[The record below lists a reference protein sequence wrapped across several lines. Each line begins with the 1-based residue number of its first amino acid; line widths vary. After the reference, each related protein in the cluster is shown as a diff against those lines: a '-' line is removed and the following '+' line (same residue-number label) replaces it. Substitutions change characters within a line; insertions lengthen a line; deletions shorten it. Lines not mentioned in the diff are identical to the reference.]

1 MTTWPILSVVT
12 FLPVVGALLIYISR
26 GDDEAAQRNSR
37 WIALWTTLITFAVSL
52 ILVVRFDPAQPD
64 FQFVEKAP
72 WLANA
77 ITYHMGVDGI
87 SLPFV
92 ILTTA
97 LMPFCI
103 LASWKSI
110 TMRVREYMMA
120 FLLLETLMIGTFSAL
135 DLVLFYLFFEGGLI
149 PMFLIIGVWGGPRRV
164 YASFKFFL
172 YTLLGSV
179 LMLLA
184 IMALYWNAGT
194 TDIPTLMHTAVPRSL
209 QTWAWL
215 AFFASFAVKMPMWPV
230 HTWLPDAHVEAPTAG
245 SVILAAILLKMGGYG
260 FLRFSL
266 PMFPLASHDFAP
278 LIFSLSAI
286 AIIYTS
292 LVALMQ
298 EDMKKLI
305 AYSSVA
311 HMGFVT
317 MGIFAG
323 TTQGVAGGVFQMIS
337 HGIVSGALFLCVGI
351 VYDRMHTREIAAYGG
366 LVNRMPLYALVF
378 MVFTMANVGLPGTSG
393 FVGEFMTLIGTFK
406 VSVPTATFATTGVIL
421 SAAYALWLYRKI
433 VFGALVK
440 PSLATIKDLTFRESL
455 TLMPLVI
462 LTILFGVYP
471 KPVLDMSAASV
482 QQLVTNY
489 GHSGDCHQGSRAAA
503 VKARTMNF
511 ESAGYQLLPV
521 LPELVLAIGA
531 MVLLMIG
538 AYRGQQTTGL
548 VTGLAVC
555 LLVVV
560 GALELWLPAGKLT
573 TFNGSFIVD
582 DFARFL
588 KILALI
594 GSARDADPVGGIPGR
609 SVPAHLR
616 ICHPGPAL
624 DARHDGADLGR
635 RPDHALSRARADV
648 ARALRGRGEQPRQ
661 RQIDRSRPEI
671 FRAGRVVVGH
681 AAVWCLAGLR
691 LYRHCELRRHRGG
704 RQDRQHRHRV
714 RTGVPAGRAVLQ
726 GLGRAVPHVDA

>member
-1 MTTWPILSVVT
+1 MTSWPILFVT
-12 FLPVVGALLIYISR
+12 WFLPVFGAALVYLLAR
-26 GDDEAAQRNSR
+26 GGDEAADRTAR
-37 WIALWTTLITFAVSL
+37 WIALWTTLITFLVSL
-52 ILVVRFDPAQPD
+52 ILVWRFDPAQTD
-64 FQFVEKAP
+64 FQFVEKTS
-72 WLANA
+72 WLATGTN
-77 ITYHMGVDGI
+77 YHMGVDGI

-97 LMPFCI
+97 LMPLCI
-103 LASWKSI
+103 IASWKVI
-110 TMRVREYMMA
+110 TSRVREYMMA
-120 FLLLETLMIGTFSAL
+120 FLILEALMVGTFCAL

-172 YTLLGSV
+172 YTFLGSV

-184 IMALYWNAGT
+184 IMALYWNGNT

-266 PMFPLASHDFAP
+266 PMFPLASHDFTP
-278 LIFSLSAI
+278 LIYSLSVI

-323 TTQGVAGGVFQMIS
+323 TIQGVAGGVFQMIS

-366 LVNRMPLYALVF
+366 LVNRMPLYAMVF

-393 FVGEFMTLIGTFK
+393 FIGEFMTLIGTFK
-406 VSVPTATFATTGVIL
+406 VSVPTVVFATTGVIL

-440 PSLATIKDLTFRESL
+440 PSLATIKDMTFRECL
-455 TLMPLVI
+455 TLFPLVA

-482 QQLVTNY
+482 QQLVNNY
-489 GHSGDCHQGSRAAA
+489 ATAVTA
-503 VKARTMNF
+503 VKA
-511 ESAGYQLLPV
+511 AALL
-521 LPELVLAIGA
+521 
-531 MVLLMIG
+531 
-538 AYRGQQTTGL
+538 Q
-548 VTGLAVC
+548 
-555 LLVVV
+555 
-560 GALELWLPAGKLT
+560 
-573 TFNGSFIVD
+573 
-582 DFARFL
+582 
-588 KILALI
+588 
-594 GSARDADPVGGIPGR
+594 
-609 SVPAHLR
+609 
-616 ICHPGPAL
+616 
-624 DARHDGADLGR
+624 
-635 RPDHALSRARADV
+635 
-648 ARALRGRGEQPRQ
+648 
-661 RQIDRSRPEI
+661 
-671 FRAGRVVVGH
+671 
-681 AAVWCLAGLR
+681 
-691 LYRHCELRRHRGG
+691 
-704 RQDRQHRHRV
+704 
-714 RTGVPAGRAVLQ
+714 
-726 GLGRAVPHVDA
+726 